1 MLEKFQLKII
11 KQTRTYIFYSTSNE
25 DYEGIVKIEK
35 YKNSRFLKDLE
46 DGITPYQWELL
57 VEDSESK

>member
-11 KQTRTYIFYSTSNE
+11 KQTRTYIFYATTNE

-35 YKNSRFLKDLE
+35 YKNDRFLKNLE

-57 VEDSESK
+57 VEDGEAK